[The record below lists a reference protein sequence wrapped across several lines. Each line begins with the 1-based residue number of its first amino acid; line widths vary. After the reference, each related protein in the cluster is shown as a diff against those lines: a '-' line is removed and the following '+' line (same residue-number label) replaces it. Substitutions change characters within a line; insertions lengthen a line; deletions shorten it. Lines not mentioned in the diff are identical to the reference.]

1 MEPATTLQLGF
12 LKIPT
17 LAMGIAG
24 SAAVHA
30 TMLFAFNT
38 VWFNDIPVTQRSA
51 ETAFAQ
57 GQSIQVR
64 LKTTDQSRLEPV
76 DSTPTSRLL
85 MQVAEPQ
92 DTFEIEIARFPRQG
106 AVLPAMLAAA
116 ELTLPVTVTSL
127 AETLSSTFVARA
139 LLTEHRETEA
149 IPDRTEIT
157 LTRSNILICTTMDI
171 LDPSLPQLPE
181 QPVGVKHGAESLRL
195 TQPIYP
201 PRSIRLGQE
210 GTVIVEVEVLANGRI
225 GDVRLRTSSGFR
237 LLDEAALKAARKG
250 RYKPARRDDRAVNS
264 IVVIPFEFH
273 LK

>member
-17 LAMGIAG
+17 LALGVAG

-30 TMLFAFNT
+30 TMLIAFNT
-38 VWFNDIPVTQRSA
+38 VWFNDMPATQRSA
-51 ETAFAQ
+51 EPAFAQ

-64 LKTTDQSRLEPV
+64 LKTTDLPGFEPV
-76 DSTPTSRLL
+76 HPTPTSRLL

-92 DTFEIEIARFPRQG
+92 DIIEIEIARSPRQG
-106 AVLPAMLAAA
+106 TVLPTMLAAA
-116 ELTLPVTVTSL
+116 DLTLPVTITSL
-127 AETLSSTFVARA
+127 AEPLTPTFVAQA
-139 LLTEHRETEA
+139 LLTDHREMEA

-157 LTRSNILICTTMDI
+157 LSRPNIPICTTMDI
-171 LDPSLPQLPE
+171 LDPSLPLLPE
-181 QPVGVKHGAESLRL
+181 QPVGVMQGVESLRL

-210 GTVIVEVEVLANGRI
+210 GTVEVEVEVLANGRI

-237 LLDEAALKAARKG
+237 LLDNAALKAARKG
-250 RYKPARRDDRAVNS
+250 RYKPALRDDRAVRS
-264 IVVIPFEFH
+264 VVVVPFEFH